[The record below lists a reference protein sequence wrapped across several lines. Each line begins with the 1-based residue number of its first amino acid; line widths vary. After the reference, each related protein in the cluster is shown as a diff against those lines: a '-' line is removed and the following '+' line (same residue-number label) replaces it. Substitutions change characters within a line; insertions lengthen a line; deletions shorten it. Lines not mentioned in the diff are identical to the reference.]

1 MATSLLALARE
12 RLKII
17 AESAGF
23 SGKCAVLASIH
34 AADLECW
41 RRYTPG
47 DFQFLAV
54 CESALSYAGIDA
66 PTAIHVYLY
75 ANSQDIDSEA
85 MDDFVTQLKAFWI
98 NPANFPSGELACA
111 TMTFDAYEPLCEE
124 PSGVLLRAHLICYF
138 PSV

>member
-17 AESAGF
+17 AESAGYP
-23 SGKCAVLASIH
+23 GKCAVLATIH

-66 PTAIHVYLY
+66 PTAINVYLY
-75 ANSQDIDSEA
+75 ANSQGVDGEA
-85 MDDFVTQLKAFWI
+85 MDDFVEALKALWI

-111 TMTFDAYEPLCEE
+111 AMTFDAYEALREE
-124 PSGVLLRAHLICYF
+124 PSAVLLRAHLICYF
-138 PSV
+138 PTV